1 MVLVDVKERVLHPN
15 DNMTSANKIVVLLF
29 VPLPWFSQRLVLH
42 LLRLEDGNNVSNI
55 QRSEKDH
62 HLLLPMSKIDTNKFI
77 QLSEIRG
84 KLFDTCH
91 PEERYHKRLLQT
103 NNAKNKLQLEICIFP
118 FVDG

>member
-62 HLLLPMSKIDTNKFI
+62 HLLLPTTKINPNQFL
-77 QLSEIRG
+77 QLSEIG
-84 KLFDTCH
+84 SEFLNTCH
-91 PEERYHKRLLQT
+91 PDEKISQKFIT
-103 NNAKNKLQLEICIFP
+103 QK
-118 FVDG
+118 